1 MSRLG
6 KIDGLMKKLRTDAK
20 KGLDGTNISDME
32 LRIKNFGDNKPEI
45 KEPKSLLEYI
55 LENFED

>member
-20 KGLDGTNISDME
+20 VNIYFIII
-32 LRIKNFGDNKPEI
+32 RKV
-45 KEPKSLLEYI
+45 
-55 LENFED
+55 